1 MAKKYL
7 RHIEKGTI
15 YNWTPVLAQHSS
27 VVEVSEEEAFPERF
41 APKIVKNRKAKVDLH
56 TDDIPEPPKVENMD
70 INAEL
75 TARTQV

>member
-7 RHIEKGTI
+7 RHREDGFIHG
-15 YNWTPVLAQHSS
+15 WTAALAALPELE
-27 VVEVSEEEAFPERF
+27 EVTEEQAFPERF
-41 APKIVKNRKAKVDLH
+41 APKITKARKAKVNLH